1 MRLPPLNT
9 LRIFDVAA
17 RTLSFVKAAE
27 ELHVTHGAVSRQIRQ
42 LEEALGVELFQRRNR
57 AVFLT
62 DAGLALQAATSAAFA
77 QLITAIGKL
86 QSDEAGNVIVVSC
99 EPTIAM
105 KWLIPRLPR
114 FQQAYPELQVHL
126 YAAGG
131 PIDLVRA
138 GVDVALRRNDFQW
151 DETWDTWRVGEEL
164 VGPVCV
170 PQLAPGAGPWQ
181 GKLLHTLSRPN
192 SWANWAKATGHEIR
206 ATGRINYEHFYL
218 CVQAAAAGIGAAL
231 ASCYM
236 VEEELAGSRLIA
248 PCGFVPDGSAYY
260 VLSPRRIQDD
270 SRLLRF
276 AEWITTE
283 MAATRDKARA
293 AAP

>member
-131 PIDLVRA
+131 AYRSGA
-138 GVDVALRRNDFQW
+138 RGRGR
-151 DETWDTWRVGEEL
+151 G
-164 VGPVCV
+164 
-170 PQLAPGAGPWQ
+170 LAAQ
-181 GKLLHTLSRPN
+181 
-192 SWANWAKATGHEIR
+192 
-206 ATGRINYEHFYL
+206 
-218 CVQAAAAGIGAAL
+218 
-231 ASCYM
+231 
-236 VEEELAGSRLIA
+236 
-248 PCGFVPDGSAYY
+248 
-260 VLSPRRIQDD
+260 
-270 SRLLRF
+270 
-276 AEWITTE
+276 
-283 MAATRDKARA
+283 
-293 AAP
+293 